1 MVGSFIFLSIKWK
14 TPIGLALLV
23 ASVLGTLLGGEGLG
37 LRHIIE
43 GGFMYLD
50 AILIIVSAMALM
62 GALRR
67 SGALTDIARQLVS
80 AFGHRPVILLPALM
94 LLTMLPGMLSGS
106 STAAVLT
113 TGALVGPVLIT
124 LGLSRAR
131 AGALIAMGGIYGMI
145 APPVNLPVMLIGAG
159 IDIPYVGFEV
169 PLLVASVPLALATA
183 YWAGWPLLKKGAI
196 DVDAAL
202 AAMDKSVQEE
212 NAKGPVITA

>member
-94 LLTMLPGMLSGS
+94 LLTDRKSTRLNS
-106 STAAVLT
+106 SHVTISYAV
-113 TGALVGPVLIT
+113 
-124 LGLSRAR
+124 
-131 AGALIAMGGIYGMI
+131 
-145 APPVNLPVMLIGAG
+145 
-159 IDIPYVGFEV
+159 FC
-169 PLLVASVPLALATA
+169 
-183 YWAGWPLLKKGAI
+183 LKK
-196 DVDAAL
+196 
-202 AAMDKSVQEE
+202 Q
-212 NAKGPVITA
+212 N